1 MAIQQE
7 RSGVQVLHD
16 KVAQSFATITQSQ
29 PLANGKLQHGQIHKD
44 NVVNPGLLYAQ
55 ALFAAKA
62 PRIADQ
68 SPASIAFCTILPLP
82 QALK

>member
-1 MAIQQE
+1 MAMHSKNVQGC
-7 RSGVQVLHD
+7 RFYTTRLHNLSGPSLNH
-16 KVAQSFATITQSQ
+16 
-29 PLANGKLQHGQIHKD
+29 NRWHGQIHKD
-44 NVVNPGLLYAQ
+44 IVVNPGLLNAF
-55 ALFAAKA
+55 FAAKA